1 MESMKVRLLTIAALA
16 MGILAASAVFSVPPA
31 AANGIHPNAREVY
44 SGAVGPYF
52 LRVTTAPIVGNMHF
66 VVHLSQADGVQPVD
80 DAEIAV
86 WGRPDDANLPPV
98 GPVDGIAS
106 LDGPNLFTVDLPID
120 EVGQWVFT
128 VRVAGRSGRRFRGH
142 PSNGEPSRQRK
153 PRRCRNPVGSGGRR
167 RFGCPFVGQETPKTP
182 GQWRK
187 EIGFSPQN

>member
-16 MGILAASAVFSVPPA
+16 MGFLVAAAVFGVAPA

-80 DAEIAV
+80 DAEIAL

-98 GPVDGIAS
+98 GPVAGIAS
-106 LDGPNLFTVDLPID
+106 IDGPNLFTVDLPVD

-128 VRVAGRSGRRFRGH
+128 MRVRGSLGEDSVDIPLTVSRRGSVNLGVVGILLVLVVVVGLTALSWGKKRRKRPDSGTRR
-142 PSNGEPSRQRK
+142 
-153 PRRCRNPVGSGGRR
+153 
-167 RFGCPFVGQETPKTP
+167 
-182 GQWRK
+182 
-187 EIGFSPQN
+187 